1 LGRIV
6 QKRIVRKLELEALL
20 SRVEQHPAPRS
31 DLEQYTIPVNVAG
44 KMLYVAAYVGGDIED
59 KSVLDLG
66 CGTGRLALGAAYLGA
81 ASVVGVDVDKVSIEV
96 AAENSRR
103 VGLEGKV
110 SWVVAD
116 VAAVCGRFDTV
127 LQNPPFGVQRAGAD
141 RRFLEKALKVGTV
154 VYSLHKR
161 PKAGSKLL
169 ERLRYDQSEFETV
182 APSPFLRRFV
192 EDRGRKILG
201 VYAVLMS
208 VPRMFDFHSERK
220 HEFVADLYVIGG

>member
-1 LGRIV
+1 V
-6 QKRIVRKLELEALL
+6 QKRIVRKLELETLL

-44 KMLYVAAYVGGDIED
+44 KMLYVAACVGGDIED

-81 ASVVGVDVDKVSIEV
+81 ASVVGVDVDKVAIEV

-103 VGLEGKV
+103 VSLERKV

-127 LQNPPFGVQRAGAD
+127 LQNPPFGVQRARAD
-141 RRFLEKALKVGTV
+141 RRFLEKALEVGTV

-161 PKAGSKLL
+161 PKPGSNLL
-169 ERLRYDQSEFETV
+169 ERLRYDPSEFETV